1 MKTMINNI
9 AKYFARVA
17 AVAMVAALPMLTAC
31 EDKLFESNIALG
43 VNYEKIALVNQ
54 ASTTPISIYSNGD
67 WTAHLE
73 PQVNWASIDRTSGSK
88 NEQITLTYSSNP
100 DAIRR
105 VTLVVKSGSNV
116 RRVLIEQEGAAVKFR
131 FKLDGREV
139 TIEKPQATRFLTFET
154 NIPLD
159 QYANVE
165 VRELKFLDSENIGW
179 ISNPRIEGR
188 VLAFDVLAN
197 DGDVNRSA
205 SISVAYVDPY
215 DGAEFTTNAT
225 VTQSTEESVGI
236 TIDELIA
243 NYETA
248 VVAGEVN
255 ANGEWVVTSP
265 YEIGIKI
272 VGVGVSSSEG
282 LNTASNTVNQVQ
294 TTSSGSATYN
304 AISHEENG
312 RTAYLQNETGTQG
325 IRILAASAADNI
337 ISPFAEAQVR
347 VDGITMVREE
357 NPTRYTLK
365 DVPVYHIVGVG
376 DANSVVVPAKEKYI
390 NELTDADVYTY
401 VTLKDVEF
409 TFKQGSFFNTNNG
422 YKSRCDFY
430 PVCVR
435 DIQGG
440 TLYMFAN
447 HSVDW
452 VRNGN
457 PIPQGSGNLRGVIT
471 YETSNDYGVRDG
483 SMGRYSIRP
492 YDKNDL
498 MVEATADNRY
508 KTIVE
513 WDWNNKVLDMKTGNK
528 VQPIV
533 GTGDLYH
540 DNGVAPTLA
549 NNFNYLKVEFNEKNE
564 EIKANTS
571 SAIRYTT
578 KWMDT
583 NGDYIGLNFDFSTLN
598 ETGSNPVITFCGYG
612 GSSQSETGTG
622 SLVVSYWT
630 LHYSIDGGE
639 TFTQLPDCEFTF
651 RPFVYWNNLCPIYAT
666 MGVQEYA
673 YNLPEEILGKENVR
687 IRMVPAISKMS
698 SSHGASNPKL
708 DGQTLDSS
716 KTAGMV
722 LCNVTVKYNK

>member
-1 MKTMINNI
+1 MKNMFNNI
-9 AKYFARVA
+9 TKYFTRVA
-17 AVAMVAALPMLTAC
+17 AVAMVAALPVLTAC
-31 EDKLFESNIALG
+31 EDKLFKSTIALG
-43 VNYEKIALVNQ
+43 VNHDKIELVNQ
-54 ASTTPISIYSNGD
+54 ASSTPISIYSTGN
-67 WTAHLE
+67 WTARLE
-73 PQVNWASIDRTSGSK
+73 PQVDWASIDRTSGSD
-88 NEQITLTYSSNP
+88 NGQITLTYTANP
-100 DAIRR
+100 QATRR
-105 VTLVVKSGSNV
+105 VTLVVESGANT
-116 RRVLIEQEGAAVKFR
+116 RNILIEQAGAAIKFR

-139 TIEKPQATRFLTFET
+139 TVEKPQATRFLTFET

-159 QYANVE
+159 QYANIE
-165 VRELKFLDSENIGW
+165 VRELKFLDEANAGW
-179 ISNPRIEGR
+179 ISNPRIEGK

-197 DGDVNRSA
+197 DGDAERSA
-205 SISVAYVDPY
+205 SVSVAYVDPY
-215 DGAEFTTNAT
+215 TEGSEYLTSAT
-225 VTQSTEESVGI
+225 VTQSTEESEAI

-243 NYETA
+243 NYEA
-248 VVAGEVN
+248 AAVAGEVN
-255 ANGEWVVTSP
+255 AKGEWVVTSP
-265 YEIGIKI
+265 FETGVKVVGIS
-272 VGVGVSSSEG
+272 VSNSDG
-282 LNTASNTVNQVQ
+282 LNTASNAVNKVYA
-294 TTSSGSATYN
+294 TSSGSSGYE

-312 RTAYLQNETGTQG
+312 RTAYLQNEAGTLG
-325 IRILAASAADNI
+325 IRVLAASAADNY

-347 VDGITMVREE
+347 VDGITMVREQ

-365 DVPVYHIVGVG
+365 NVPIYHIVGVG

-390 NELTDADVYTY
+390 SELTDTDVYTY

-409 TFKQGSFFNTNNG
+409 TFKQGSFFNTNDG
-422 YKSRCDFY
+422 YRSRCDYY
-430 PVCVR
+430 PVRVR

-498 MVEATADNRY
+498 MVDAKADNRY

-513 WDWNNKVLDMKTGNK
+513 WDWNNNVLDMKTGNK
-528 VQPIV
+528 VQPII

-540 DNGVAPTLA
+540 DNGAAPKLA
-549 NNFNYLKVEFNEKNE
+549 NNFNNL
-564 EIKANTS
+564 IANDDNGKGTMGS

-578 KWMDT
+578 KWM
-583 NGDYIGLNFDFSTLN
+583 NSAGEYIGLNFDFSTLN
-598 ETGSNPVITFCGYG
+598 ESGSNPVITFCGYG

-651 RPFVYWNNLCPIYAT
+651 RPFVYWNSLCPVYAT

-687 IRMVPAISKMS
+687 IRMVPAVSKMS
-698 SSHGASNPKL
+698 STHGSTTNPTL
-708 DGQTLDSS
+708 DGQNLDSS
-716 KTAGMV
+716 KEAGMV